1 MAAKHQG
8 AQMTE
13 KNKQLV
19 APTELLECHSL
30 TQNVGSSQSISQIP
44 AKESSESSSNDIWSG
59 PVLACRPVEDM
70 IQNNDAS
77 QNTVDDSSST
87 TTSYPEQKHFASR
100 GNGTQRG
107 AKYACFVHSGCDW
120 DIYFGNFGQYYEAHV
135 SSNIP

>member
-1 MAAKHQG
+1 MAAKRQG
-8 AQMTE
+8 TQMTE

-19 APTELLECHSL
+19 LAGSATASHRECHSL
-30 TQNVGSSQSISQIP
+30 TQNVGSSQLISQIP

-77 QNTVDDSSST
+77 QNTVDDSSSIS
-87 TTSYPEQKHFASR
+87 TSYPEQKHFSSR

-107 AKYACFVHSGCDW
+107 AKYACFVHLG
-120 DIYFGNFGQYYEAHV
+120 
-135 SSNIP
+135 